1 MLYIR
6 PKQKRSLVSGNQL
19 DEKLLF
25 TRENKT
31 KTRRQKVKE
40 SKGENLTGYGDI
52 VCEFAL

>member
-1 MLYIR
+1 MNWM
-6 PKQKRSLVSGNQL
+6 K
-19 DEKLLF
+19 KLLF
-25 TRENKT
+25 TRKNKT

>member
-6 PKQKRSLVSGNQL
+6 PKQKRSLVSGNQP
-19 DEKLLF
+19 DEKLF

-40 SKGENLTGYGDI
+40 SKGENLMGYGDI